1 MSKRGNGLGS
11 TYQDGERWVAVVSYA
26 DLEGRRRRKKRMA
39 RSEREAKV
47 LLRQL
52 LGDVEGG
59 VVLDRDSTVAD
70 VIASWLPEVQEQVRP
85 ATYASYEAMARLH
98 IVPAIG
104 QLRARSLQ
112 PEHVRALLRDLTA
125 GSLSPASVRY
135 VRKVLHMA
143 LRHAEGAR
151 VVSRNV
157 VTTVRGPSVPRTE
170 IEPFTVEEIR
180 RLLRAI
186 EGERLKAL
194 VTVAVAVGLR
204 VSEALGLR
212 WEDLD
217 LEAAVLRVRV
227 QLLRQDGA
235 FVLREPKTSS
245 GRRDVALPT
254 FAIAALKRH
263 RARQNEERL
272 ASGPAWRGEPWG
284 LVFCLEDGTPL
295 HRRNVLRWFQDALE
309 REGLPHRGLKE
320 LRHTAASLLHAQ
332 GASARD
338 VMETLGHSD
347 VRVTLNVYTHLF
359 EDRKHEIA
367 ARMDAALGAS

>member
-170 IEPFTVEEIR
+170 IEPFTVEEIQ
-180 RLLRAI
+180 
-186 EGERLKAL
+186 
-194 VTVAVAVGLR
+194 
-204 VSEALGLR
+204 
-212 WEDLD
+212 
-217 LEAAVLRVRV
+217 
-227 QLLRQDGA
+227 QL
-235 FVLREPKTSS
+235 
-245 GRRDVALPT
+245 
-254 FAIAALKRH
+254 
-263 RARQNEERL
+263 
-272 ASGPAWRGEPWG
+272 
-284 LVFCLEDGTPL
+284 
-295 HRRNVLRWFQDALE
+295 
-309 REGLPHRGLKE
+309 
-320 LRHTAASLLHAQ
+320 
-332 GASARD
+332 
-338 VMETLGHSD
+338 
-347 VRVTLNVYTHLF
+347 
-359 EDRKHEIA
+359 
-367 ARMDAALGAS
+367 